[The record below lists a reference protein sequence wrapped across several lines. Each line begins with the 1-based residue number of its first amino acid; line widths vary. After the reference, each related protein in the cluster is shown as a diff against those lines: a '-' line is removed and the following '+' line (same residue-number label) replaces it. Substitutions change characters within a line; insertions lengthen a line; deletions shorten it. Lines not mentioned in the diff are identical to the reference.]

1 MFFGGSASAD
11 YTITV
16 NHPANFSF
24 YRLRGNLP
32 ATGFSSMHVT
42 ELPSRPLSLN
52 YEPVQLSLQIPALN
66 VEIELVTVPL
76 TDDIWDN

>member
-1 MFFGGSASAD
+1 
-11 YTITV
+11 
-16 NHPANFSF
+16 
-24 YRLRGNLP
+24 
-32 ATGFSSMHVT
+32 MHVT
-42 ELPSRPLSLN
+42 EPPSRPMLLN